1 MKKTWEEPRILVQ
14 KFMPN
19 EYVAACGDGHVSY
32 SFVCDAPAGPLYYYP
47 ISDGKIDGSY
57 SGSGSAEYLG
67 SYNPCSA
74 THAAPTTD
82 DFFDGFV
89 DRNYNGSQDSDEGVI
104 VWLEHVKILGWTRID
119 GHATKNLDMNS
130 WTTDKS

>member
-1 MKKTWEEPRILVQ
+1 MKTRWEEPKILVQ

-32 SFVCDAPAGPLYYYP
+32 NFVCDAPAGTLYYYP
-47 ISDGKIDGSY
+47 ISDGKIDGVY
-57 SGSGSAEYLG
+57 EGNDGAEKMG
-67 SYNPCSA
+67 SYTPCSA

-82 DFFDGFV
+82 DFYDGFV
-89 DRNYNGSQDSDEGVI
+89 DRNRNKHQDPGEGVI
-104 VWLEHVKILGWTRID
+104 VWRNYELSIFGGYWN
-119 GHATKNLDMNS
+119 GHATANLDMNS

>member
-1 MKKTWEEPRILVQ
+1 MKKRWEEPRILVQ

-32 SFVCDAPAGPLYYYP
+32 NFVCDAPAGTLYYYP
-47 ISDGKIDGSY
+47 RSDGNIDGVYEGNSK
-57 SGSGSAEYLG
+57 AEIMG
-67 SYNPCSA
+67 SYTPCSA

-82 DFFDGFV
+82 DFYDGFV
-89 DRNYNGSQDSDEGVI
+89 DRNHNRQQDSGEGVI
-104 VWLEHVKILGWTRID
+104 VWRNYESSIFGGYWN
-119 GHATKNLDMNS
+119 GHATANLDMNS